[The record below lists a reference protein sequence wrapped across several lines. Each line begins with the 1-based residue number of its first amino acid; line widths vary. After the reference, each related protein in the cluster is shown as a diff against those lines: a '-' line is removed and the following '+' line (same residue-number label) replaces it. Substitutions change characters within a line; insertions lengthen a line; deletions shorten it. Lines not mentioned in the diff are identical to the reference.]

1 MLALLPV
8 TQVQVISTFEF
19 QKIVSFS
26 SRTAQRTAAVP
37 VSISTKHSWAAR
49 TDQQPDFLKYAEQ
62 FEHDYDNDDYSNYVE
77 DVSVH
82 TGDSY
87 QSECA
92 MARIYRNELGSFTDR
107 SRPFSVQ
114 ASET

>member
-1 MLALLPV
+1 VLALLPV
-8 TQVQVISTFEF
+8 TQVQVISTL
-19 QKIVSFS
+19 S
-26 SRTAQRTAAVP
+26 SRKSSALHPAQRTAAVP

-114 ASET
+114 VPET